1 MELAR
6 HGAFTI
12 SRSLRPLAGGRTW
25 STLPACQQAY
35 YCAAGTT
42 TYSASSPIATRSPPP
57 AS

>member
-1 MELAR
+1 MNPL
-6 HGAFTI
+6 
-12 SRSLRPLAGGRTW
+12 SDLRVDVGRTFESPRRTW

-35 YCAAGTT
+35 YGAAGTT